1 MSKAESTATP
11 RSRRGA
17 RSALRDIRKER
28 DVTMLPA
35 LKRKL
40 PLVEPMDQ
48 EQIEKIDNASMDIL
62 EQVGVVFRDSIAL
75 EDWKKAGA
83 DVRGETVHLDRGL
96 IRELI
101 KTIPSSF
108 TYHARNPNNNLPFGH
123 DHSIF
128 VPMTGRPSLSIWK
141 INDVGQPSMI

>member
-1 MSKAESTATP
+1 MSKVESTATP

-48 EQIEKIDNASMDIL
+48 TQIEKLDNASMDIL
-62 EQVGVVFRDSIAL
+62 DAVGSVFRDPIAL
-75 EDWKKAGA
+75 EDCQKSGP
-83 DVRGETVHLDRGL
+83 DV
-96 IRELI
+96 
-101 KTIPSSF
+101 
-108 TYHARNPNNNLPFGH
+108 
-123 DHSIF
+123 
-128 VPMTGRPSLSIWK
+128 TG
-141 INDVGQPSMI
+141 